1 MSPAIRFLPVLC
13 MVFVVWYSN
22 ASNNTMISLRSSGV
36 PKISIRGFCQ
46 MHSEQILLEKWTVLM
61 TNLDRSWAVHI
72 LANCLDLLDVAVSKL
87 PRLTLL

>member
-1 MSPAIRFLPVLC
+1 
-13 MVFVVWYSN
+13 
-22 ASNNTMISLRSSGV
+22 
-36 PKISIRGFCQ
+36 